1 MPFVERGSARIWWSA
16 SSGERDGREAL
27 VLIMGLGCSS
37 DMWFRVA
44 PSLAKRYRVILVDN
58 RGSGRSTV
66 PGAVVH
72 RIDAMAAD
80 VAAVL
85 NAADE
90 RSAHICGFSMG
101 GMIAQEFALSFPERT
116 LSLMLLGTH
125 CGTVHSVKA
134 DDKVLRLLF
143 AKDSAT
149 PDDNLALMR
158 PHVYAAAT
166 PAERIAEDHAIRLD
180 YYPTLRG
187 YQAQL
192 YGLMAWSGYLRLSR
206 IQARTLV
213 LHGQE
218 DELIPPANG
227 RMLAER
233 IPGAQHEELKNAS
246 HWLKTDQTDKTLALM
261 KAFMRPARSSKRSAH
276 PPNA

>member
-1 MPFVERGSARIWWSA
+1 LAFVERGSARIWWSA
-16 SSGERDGREAL
+16 SDTRAGEREAL

-37 DMWFRVA
+37 DMWFRIA
-44 PSLAKRYRVILVDN
+44 PSMAQRHRVILIDN
-58 RGSGRSTV
+58 RGTGRSTV
-66 PGAVVH
+66 GGALVH
-72 RIDAMAAD
+72 RVDAMAGD
-80 VAAVL
+80 VAAVMD
-85 NAADE
+85 AAGE

-101 GMIAQEFALSFPERT
+101 GMIAQEFALEFPERT

-134 DDKVLRLLF
+134 GDKVLRLLF
-143 AKDSAT
+143 SKDSAT
-149 PDDNLALMR
+149 PDDSLALMR

-192 YGLMAWSGYLRLSR
+192 YGLMAWSGYSR
-206 IQARTLV
+206 ISSIEARTLV
-213 LHGQE
+213 LHGLE

-233 IPGAQHEELKNAS
+233 IPGAHLEELKNAS
-246 HWLKTDQTDKTLALM
+246 HWLKTDQTERTLALM
-261 KAFMRPARSSKRSAH
+261 KAFMRPAH
-276 PPNA
+276 PSNKSR